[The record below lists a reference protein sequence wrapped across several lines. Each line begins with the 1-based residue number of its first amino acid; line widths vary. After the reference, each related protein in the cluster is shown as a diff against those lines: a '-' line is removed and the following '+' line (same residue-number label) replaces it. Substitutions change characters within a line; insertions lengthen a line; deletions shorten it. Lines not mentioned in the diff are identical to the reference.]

1 MNNSDKKS
9 ACSIPRR
16 SSERRKQS
24 SSELVSSAKKPTRH
38 NTSSSYKP
46 DHCSPPK
53 RTVRTV
59 RNVNLA
65 KYIKN
70 KYYRSPLSKRQASN
84 AATGKTA
91 TGPVRRRN
99 RKRRRHNTDCD
110 EATRMER
117 RARYLLVKIKSE
129 QNLID
134 AYSGDGW
141 NGHSREKLKPE
152 KELQRAKKQII
163 KCKIA
168 IRDIIHQLDLYS
180 SSGSMED
187 SVMPPDESINPD
199 NTICSRCKS
208 PESVPNNKFI
218 FCEGACKMAYHEK
231 CSEPPLDKSLPTGGP
246 GWLCKFCLCKMNIL
260 EAVNAH
266 LGTSLTV
273 MCPSK
278 DIFKEATKQMD
289 SEDGLGEDW
298 LSEYSGDED
307 YDPEENDFTSSS
319 LDSGEESISDQSNCS
334 GSPLYSPNDDIPGF
348 ISADFTDAEGFYHT
362 NSNLGIDSDDDDV
375 AEMLT
380 YQRPKREVGALTAFH
395 PSQEMFGKL
404 TENEKQSEDEDW
416 GTNNRRKKRRVDS
429 AGVGVKSAEGS
440 LDVKSN
446 EKAQPQRRKLF
457 RIPPEAV
464 QVLRKSFAESELPT
478 REVKE
483 NLSTELGI
491 SFEKIDKWFKN
502 TRCAALRDR
511 KAEGNSRVA
520 GPSKRSRQSAG
531 KSGSSG
537 KIDPVDNSYLLPV
550 PEIIS
555 VPTHPQGIPERKP
568 ESTSRTARRRVHDK
582 GAPLCP
588 PAPTEVKESTPPTTK
603 PGLNPSHVA
612 DRIINTEHRAA
623 SREDPVA
630 FSDDPFFDAIL
641 SYPTI
646 NTNDRAVSRE
656 DPVAFSDDPFLDVML
671 ANRDIYTEERAAS
684 HEDLRR
690 PSSDQPFLDVIQ
702 NVCGLEHRLQRLK
715 GDMLSSA
722 AAPGGA
728 GTAER
733 DLQNQLVV
741 LVPTAELKD
750 KSQPSI

>member
-278 DIFKEATKQMD
+278 
-289 SEDGLGEDW
+289 
-298 LSEYSGDED
+298 
-307 YDPEENDFTSSS
+307 
-319 LDSGEESISDQSNCS
+319 
-334 GSPLYSPNDDIPGF
+334 
-348 ISADFTDAEGFYHT
+348 
-362 NSNLGIDSDDDDV
+362 
-375 AEMLT
+375 
-380 YQRPKREVGALTAFH
+380 
-395 PSQEMFGKL
+395 EMFGKL

-588 PAPTEVKESTPPTTK
+588 PAPTEVKESTSPTTK

>member
-9 ACSIPRR
+9 VCSIPRR
-16 SSERRKQS
+16 SSERRKPS
-24 SSELVSSAKKPTRH
+24 SSELVSSAKRPTRH

-65 KYIKN
+65 KYVKN

-84 AATGKTA
+84 VATGKTA

-110 EATRMER
+110 EASRMER
-117 RARYLLVKIKSE
+117 RASYLLVKIKTE

-141 NGHSREKLKPE
+141 NGHSREKLKPD

-187 SVMPPDESINPD
+187 SVMPPDESVNPD

-218 FCEGACKMAYHEK
+218 FCEGPCKMAYHQK

-246 GWLCKFCLCKMNIL
+246 GWLCKFCLCKMKIL

-266 LGTSLTV
+266 LGMSLTV

-278 DIFKEATKQMD
+278 DIFKEATEQMD

-319 LDSGEESISDQSNCS
+319 LDSGEERISDQSNCS

-362 NSNLGIDSDDDDV
+362 NSNLGIDSGDDDA

-380 YQRPKREVGALTAFH
+380 YQRPKKE
-395 PSQEMFGKL
+395 EMFGKL
-404 TENEKQSEDEDW
+404 TDNEKQSEDEDW
-416 GTNNRRKKRRVDS
+416 GTSNKRKKRRVDS
-429 AGVGVKSAEGS
+429 AGVGVKSAEGFS
-440 LDVKSN
+440 DVKSN
-446 EKAQPQRRKLF
+446 EKVQPQRRKLF

-520 GPSKRSRQSAG
+520 GPSKRSRRSAG

-537 KIDPVDNSYLLPV
+537 KVDSVDNSYLLPAS
-550 PEIIS
+550 EIIS

-568 ESTSRTARRRVHDK
+568 ESTSRTVRGRVHDK
-582 GAPLCP
+582 GAPLCLT
-588 PAPTEVKESTPPTTK
+588 AKVKESTSPTTK
-603 PGLNPSHVA
+603 PVLNTHPTHLA
-612 DRIINTEHRAA
+612 DRIINTEHRAV
-623 SREDPVA
+623 SQEDTGP
-630 FSDDPFFDAIL
+630 SDDPFFDAIL

-646 NTNDRAVSRE
+646 NTSDRAASRD
-656 DPVAFSDDPFLDVML
+656 DPVAFEDDPFLDVML
-671 ANRDIYTEERAAS
+671 ANRDIYTEERVAS
-684 HEDLRR
+684 HEDVRR
-690 PSSDQPFLDVIQ
+690 TSSDQPFLDVIQ

-715 GDMLSSA
+715 GDMLSSS

-728 GTAER
+728 GTTER
-733 DLQNQLVV
+733 DLQSQLVV

-750 KSQPSI
+750 KSQPGI